1 MISLLIFGRE
11 TSEIYNRIQF
21 FRDVTGYYEDKYL
34 VQMGGPGKIVEGDGM
49 FLIGKRKCGVGRMHS
64 KEHVYVCIERNSRK
78 IRRIVVRDKS
88 ASSLNVFRKYIL
100 PETEMCTDPGTENTF
115 FANLDSIIELHQIP
129 GPIHVDAHNP
139 ERNTQ
144 SVKRSHCGIKM
155 RLRLGRGLHRHNLQA
170 VLDFEDFVHNRTDG
184 KPATI
189 FKKLGD
195 AATLYVATVDYE
207 TTRCSNISVLLNE
220 DSLDKITNSVFEK
233 TKRYEVRSSTIIS
246 TQMSAIRNCIDGQYR
261 AARIHEQKIWWSDN
275 VTVCQIPFNIENIQ
289 VFCTCKYHKKKGR
302 KIGNYC
308 SHIIDQM

>member
-1 MISLLIFGRE
+1 
-11 TSEIYNRIQF
+11 
-21 FRDVTGYYEDKYL
+21 
-34 VQMGGPGKIVEGDGM
+34 
-49 FLIGKRKCGVGRMHS
+49 
-64 KEHVYVCIERNSRK
+64 
-78 IRRIVVRDKS
+78 
-88 ASSLNVFRKYIL
+88 
-100 PETEMCTDPGTENTF
+100 
-115 FANLDSIIELHQIP
+115 
-129 GPIHVDAHNP
+129 
-139 ERNTQ
+139 
-144 SVKRSHCGIKM
+144 M

-220 DSLDKITNSVFEK
+220 DSLDKIEGLDLSKVQTICTNSVFEK

-308 SHIIDQM
+308 SHIIGQIRRTNFLQNVL